1 MKREVASSLVE
12 RGVAERV
19 RLTQAYEKKKTE
31 LQKQHDT
38 VKSQLNDHRD
48 KVCGLSFCFRF
59 SMRRKTKMRQIC
71 IYCNDFLL
79 NLSNFMYVFVCLFV
93 HRLGHYLKK
102 IVNLGHAFHPKD
114 F

>member
-38 VKSQLNDHRD
+38 VKTQLNDHRE
-48 KVCGLSFCFRF
+48 KVSTVQPHYFRLS
-59 SMRRKTKMRQIC
+59 Q
-71 IYCNDFLL
+71 FLW
-79 NLSNFMYVFVCLFV
+79 
-93 HRLGHYLKK
+93 
-102 IVNLGHAFHPKD
+102 
-114 F
+114 